1 MNIPYVRVQTPSG
14 NVPFEE
20 KQPQMDQMR
29 IKYDPVARDLQRR
42 VCDILNS
49 EPQLSGKAEFFPE
62 QSLEIEYEV
71 RKNLRSQGLAAIV
84 MTPTLTNLGHDGVC
98 TAWQCDDLTLR
109 IVENPPVNRDRLKKA
124 GLSSGTALDI
134 AEIAAERLA
143 GPQGGLFGDFC
154 TRDIKCSENGGLLVV
169 NAVFKTTCS
178 RQLSGLISSD
188 GEGSYAEVPFASRQ
202 ELEDLSAAVLDV
214 SASFEGFS
222 TEEIKEGMLELGRKV
237 SELETKTD
245 GLSDVYQP
253 KGDYL
258 TEKDLGDFALKTEIP
273 TKTSQLTNDSGYL
286 TDQQV
291 DLKDAKTLEK
301 ANAYS
306 DQKLS
311 EANAYTDEVSDGIK
325 SQTA

>member
-1 MNIPYVRVQTPSG
+1 
-14 NVPFEE
+14 
-20 KQPQMDQMR
+20 MR

-49 EPQLSGKAEFFPE
+49 EPQLSALAEFFPE

-71 RKNLRSQGLAAIV
+71 RKNLRNQGLAAVV
-84 MTPTLTNLGHDGVC
+84 MTPTLTNIGHDGVC

-188 GEGSYAEVPFASRQ
+188 GEGSYAEVPFASKD

-237 SELETKTD
+237 GELETKTD

-273 TKTSQLTNDSGYL
+273 KKTSELENDSGYL
-286 TDQQV
+286 TEQQV
-291 DLKDAKTLEK
+291 DNKDVLTLGN
-301 ANAYS
+301 ANSYS
-306 DQKLS
+306 DQKFLD
-311 EANAYTDEVSDGIK
+311 AKAYTDEAI
-325 SQTA
+325 

>member
-1 MNIPYVRVQTPSG
+1 MTISRHSPQACLTSRVMCHLRRY
-14 NVPFEE
+14 
-20 KQPQMDQMR
+20 QPQMDQMR
-29 IKYDPVARDLQRR
+29 IKYDPIARDLQRR
-42 VCDILNS
+42 VCEILNS
-49 EPQLSGKAEFFPE
+49 EPQLSALAEFFPE
-62 QSLEIEYEV
+62 QNLDIEYEV

-109 IVENPPVNRDRLKKA
+109 IVENPPVNRDRLKKE

-188 GEGSYAEVPFASRQ
+188 GEGSYAEVPFASKD
-202 ELEDLSAAVLDV
+202 ELERLSAAVLDV

-222 TEEIKEGMLELGRKV
+222 TEEIKEGMLELGNRTTR
-237 SELETKTD
+237 LEAEIG
-245 GLSDVYQP
+245 GLSDIYQP

-258 TEKDLGDFALKTEIP
+258 TEKDVGGFALRTEIP
-273 TKTSQLTNDSGYL
+273 TKTS
-286 TDQQV
+286 
-291 DLKDAKTLEK
+291 
-301 ANAYS
+301 
-306 DQKLS
+306 
-311 EANAYTDEVSDGIK
+311 
-325 SQTA
+325 